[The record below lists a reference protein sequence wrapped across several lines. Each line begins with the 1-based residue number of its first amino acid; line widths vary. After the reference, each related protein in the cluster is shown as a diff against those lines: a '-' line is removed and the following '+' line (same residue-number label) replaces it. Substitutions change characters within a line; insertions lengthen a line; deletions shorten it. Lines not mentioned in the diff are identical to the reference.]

1 MRALLDVN
9 VLIAL
14 LDAGHVHHAAA
25 SRWLDGHLSPGQV
38 TADRPD
44 ARAAGWASCPLTQ
57 NGCLRILSNRAYPRP
72 QPVAAVAARL
82 AEAAATPH
90 HEFWPDDLSVLE
102 PARFTHERWLD
113 SRQITDAYLLAL
125 AVHRGGV
132 FVTLDHGIDISLV
145 KGATPRHLVTI

>member
-25 SRWLDGHLSPGQV
+25 GRWLDSHL
-38 TADRPD
+38 ADGP
-44 ARAAGWASCPLTQ
+44 AAGWASCPLTQ

-72 QPVAAVAARL
+72 QPVAAVGGGRG
-82 AEAAATPH
+82 AAAPPTPH
-90 HEFWPDDLSVLE
+90 HAFWPDDLSVLE
-102 PARFTHERWLD
+102 PARFAHDRWLD

-145 KGATPRHLVTI
+145 TGATPRHLVTI

>member
-25 SRWLDGHLSPGQV
+25 GRWLDSHL
-38 TADRPD
+38 ADGP
-44 ARAAGWASCPLTQ
+44 AAGWASCPLTQ

-72 QPVAAVAARL
+72 QPVAAVGGRL

-90 HEFWPDDLSVLE
+90 HAFWPDDLSVLE

-132 FVTLDHGIDISLV
+132 FVTLDRGIDISLV
-145 KGATPRHLVTI
+145 TGATPRHLVTI

>member
-25 SRWLDGHLSPGQV
+25 GRWLDSHL
-38 TADRPD
+38 ADGP
-44 ARAAGWASCPLTQ
+44 AAGWASCPLTQ

-72 QPVAAVAARL
+72 QPVAAGL

-90 HEFWPDDLSVLE
+90 HAFWPDDLSVLE
-102 PARFTHERWLD
+102 PARFAHDRWLD

-145 KGATPRHLVTI
+145 TGATPRHLVTI